1 MVNTAKGVAPV
12 KASFVSL
19 ALLTLITFAIVAA
32 VPAAAQTVYENG
44 PINGNVDAWTFNFG
58 FTPTDSFTI
67 SGGNT
72 TVTGLSFGAWLFA
85 GDTLT
90 SAEVSITSEPLGG
103 TTYFDGIVN
112 FTASGCTINSY
123 GYNVCDETGAFS
135 GPNLTNGT
143 YWLTLQNGSIPNGD
157 PVYWDENSGIGC
169 HSPGCPSQAT
179 ETGEGSIPS
188 EAFTILG
195 TTSSTTTTTTTGTVP
210 EPGSLFLFASG
221 FVGLTG
227 MLRRKLF

>member
-1 MVNTAKGVAPV
+1 M

-90 SAEVSITSEPLGG
+90 SAEVSITSEPFGG
-103 TTYFDGIVN
+103 TTYFDQDCEVSLHRDAPSTHMATM
-112 FTASGCTINSY
+112 FAMKR
-123 GYNVCDETGAFS
+123 A
-135 GPNLTNGT
+135 
-143 YWLTLQNGSIPNGD
+143 
-157 PVYWDENSGIGC
+157 
-169 HSPGCPSQAT
+169 HSA
-179 ETGEGSIPS
+179 
-188 EAFTILG
+188 
-195 TTSSTTTTTTTGTVP
+195 VP
-210 EPGSLFLFASG
+210 I
-221 FVGLTG
+221 
-227 MLRRKLF
+227 